1 MKNLNER
8 TLEKIMEDYLENR
21 TLEDFLEEFNI
32 PVIDVVTLLY
42 DEGFLDDYQLE
53 RLIPSDV

>member
-1 MKNLNER
+1 
-8 TLEKIMEDYLENR
+8 MEDYLENR